1 MNLSFISDLKYKILN
16 VDYSVGFN
24 GMKNMYIRYVLI
36 IVNLKHLSFFWK
48 KLLCDNMRLKV
59 T

>member
-24 GMKNMYIRYVLI
+24 GMKNMYIRYVMI

-48 KLLCDNMRLKV
+48 NLL
-59 T
+59 